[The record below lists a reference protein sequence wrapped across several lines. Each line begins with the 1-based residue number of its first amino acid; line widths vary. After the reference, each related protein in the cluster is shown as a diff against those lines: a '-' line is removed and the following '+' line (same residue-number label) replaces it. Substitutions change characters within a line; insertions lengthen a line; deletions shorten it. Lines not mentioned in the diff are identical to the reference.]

1 MQCKVLTRIVSKK
14 EILKTSQQ
22 GRIQKEGE
30 ERLNKNVQIH
40 ENIKRGGKKW
50 RKKKIKKNLT
60 SSSLAREITLSAT
73 SKSQLPV
80 SRLRNYQL
88 H

>member
-50 RKKKIKKNLT
+50 RKKKN
-60 SSSLAREITLSAT
+60 
-73 SKSQLPV
+73 
-80 SRLRNYQL
+80 
-88 H
+88 

>member
-40 ENIKRGGKKW
+40 ENIKRGGKK
-50 RKKKIKKNLT
+50 KFKKNLT